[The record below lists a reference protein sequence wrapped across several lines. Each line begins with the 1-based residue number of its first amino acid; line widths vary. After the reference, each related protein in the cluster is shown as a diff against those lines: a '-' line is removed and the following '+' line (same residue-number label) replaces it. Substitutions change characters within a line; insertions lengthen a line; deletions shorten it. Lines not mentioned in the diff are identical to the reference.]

1 MRILFLNRAYLP
13 DVEATGQYLAEL
25 AEDLSPHHEI
35 SVLCGQPNLGELDG
49 RAFPYRRERV
59 GPAEVWR
66 AWGTRWPKGVPLGRM
81 LNQAS
86 FFGLA
91 GLTALRVPRPDI
103 VVSLTD
109 PPFLG
114 LLALRLKRRLR
125 VPFVYWCMDIYPD
138 VAEAVG
144 MAPGPL
150 AAAFNRVQRR
160 ILAGADAVVALADDM
175 AARLADKGVADG
187 RVRVI
192 RNWADTRAIRPLKA
206 GNRFRARQGL
216 GDKFVA
222 MYSGNFG
229 YVWDL
234 DAVLEAA
241 RRLRDDERVAFVLIG
256 DGSTRAAVERRVR
269 AEGLTNV
276 RLLPYQARER
286 LAESLSAADVHLV
299 PLRRGVCGTVVP
311 SKVYGILASGTP
323 FAALSERDGEAARVV
338 REHRCGWCGEPGD
351 VAGLAGFIRFASSQP
366 GRLRAM
372 GGRARAAAECY
383 YARPRQTA
391 QFRDLLEQLVAEGG
405 SALRTAT

>member
-25 AEDLSPHHEI
+25 VEDLSPHHEV
-35 SVLCGQPNLGELDG
+35 SVLCGQPNQGELDG
-49 RAFPYRRERV
+49 RLFPYRRERL
-59 GPAEVWR
+59 GPAEIWR

-86 FFGLA
+86 FYGLA
-91 GLTALRVPRPDI
+91 GLAARRVPRPDV

-160 ILAGADAVVALADDM
+160 VLAGADAVVALADDM
-175 AARLADKGVADG
+175 AARLADKGAADG
-187 RVRVI
+187 RIRVI
-192 RNWADTRAIRPLKA
+192 RNWADTRAIRPLKS
-206 GNRFRARQGL
+206 GNRFRAGQAL
-216 GDKFVA
+216 GDKFVV

-234 DAVLEAA
+234 EAVLDAA
-241 RRLRDDERVAFVLIG
+241 RLLREDERVAFVLIG
-256 DGSTRAAVERRVR
+256 DGSTRAGVEGRVR

-276 RLLPYQARER
+276 RMLPYQARER
-286 LAESLSAADVHLV
+286 LAESLSAADLHLV
-299 PLRRGVCGTVVP
+299 PLRQGVYGTVVP

-323 FAALSERDGEAARVV
+323 VAALSEREGEAARVV

-351 VAGLAGFIRFASSQP
+351 VAGLAGFIRSAASQP

-383 YARPRQTA
+383 YARPQQTA
-391 QFRDLLEQLVAEGG
+391 QFRELLEKLVAERG
-405 SALRTAT
+405 SGLRTAT